1 MPVRRLRADAQAEGR
16 EAEEGAPVS
25 IPAIIGLILVA
36 AAIIRIIE
44 DLTNAAA
51 TRTDYDE

>member
-1 MPVRRLRADAQAEGR
+1 M
-16 EAEEGAPVS
+16 S